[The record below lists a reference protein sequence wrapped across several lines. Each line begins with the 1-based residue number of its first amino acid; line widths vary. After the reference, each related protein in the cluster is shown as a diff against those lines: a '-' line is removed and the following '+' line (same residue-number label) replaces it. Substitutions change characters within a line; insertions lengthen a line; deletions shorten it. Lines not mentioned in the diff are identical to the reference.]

1 MVDDSCSNGITQ
13 NVERSQEGI
22 QEPVH
27 TKENAN
33 LKDSTSIIYKFVMIQ
48 GAQLSHHVKEN
59 QLRNLI

>member
-33 LKDSTSIIYKFVMIQ
+33 LKDSTSIIHKFVKRTTYYWK
-48 GAQLSHHVKEN
+48 ASWREEN
-59 QLRNLI
+59 DHGQN